1 MRDTEL
7 YRAIL
12 GLESPW
18 TVARVELDVKQHRVD
33 VYAEHGNRKSWPCP
47 ECEAACGLHD
57 HDQERTW
64 RHLDSCQFQT
74 VLHASVP
81 RVRCNEHGVRQVRV
95 PWAEPR
101 SRFTLLFERFAID
114 VLHETDVLGAARIL
128 AITWDEA
135 HGIMARAVARGLLR
149 RQHTVPEYVGIDEKS
164 IARGQTYATIACDL
178 TDGHVIDVAPE
189 RSWESVV
196 RCFGRFSL
204 NDLAGIKAVAMD
216 MWKPFMGAMT
226 LLLPDASTKIV
237 FDRFHIVSHM
247 NHAVDMVRRRENRS
261 LRAEGDERLVGS
273 KYLWLYGTENVPRDR
288 WQDFSALRSANLKTS
303 RAWASKETLRALW
316 DMPTLAR
323 GEALYKRWH
332 FWATHSRLQPVK
344 NVAAMIRRHL
354 QGVLA
359 YFTHRITNSSSEA
372 LNSTIQMIKKRAFG
386 FRSFD
391 NFRVAIL
398 FRCGNL
404 QLYP

>member
-1 MRDTEL
+1 MQDTEL

-135 HGIMARAVARGLLR
+135 HGIMARAVACGLSR

-216 MWKPFMGAMT
+216 MWKPFMGAMN

-247 NHAVDMVRRRENRS
+247 NQAVDMVRRRENRS
-261 LRAEGDERLVGS
+261 LRAEGDERCRRASRSALFGVGRVV
-273 KYLWLYGTENVPRDR
+273 GPMRVPRR
-288 WQDFSALRSANLKTS
+288 RSPGPNQ
-303 RAWASKETLRALW
+303 R
-316 DMPTLAR
+316 
-323 GEALYKRWH
+323 
-332 FWATHSRLQPVK
+332 
-344 NVAAMIRRHL
+344 
-354 QGVLA
+354 
-359 YFTHRITNSSSEA
+359 
-372 LNSTIQMIKKRAFG
+372 
-386 FRSFD
+386 
-391 NFRVAIL
+391 
-398 FRCGNL
+398 
-404 QLYP
+404 